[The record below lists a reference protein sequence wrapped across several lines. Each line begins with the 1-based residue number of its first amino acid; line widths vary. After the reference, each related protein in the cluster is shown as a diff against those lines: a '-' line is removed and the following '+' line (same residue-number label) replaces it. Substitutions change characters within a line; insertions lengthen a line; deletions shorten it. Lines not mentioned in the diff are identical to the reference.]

1 MEEIQTWFRIFKG
14 TRSKYQ
20 IYRGTHI
27 GFFNKKTHNERK
39 REKTWKKFILGFV
52 FLKAHIKFI
61 EAPILDSLIK
71 KPTMMFK
78 FNNLFVTLIE
88 SVTILW
94 FYNNLRFISFL

>member
-20 IYRGTHI
+20 IYRGSHI

-52 FLKAHIKFI
+52 FLKAHEVSIKFI

-71 KPTMMFK
+71 NPQ
-78 FNNLFVTLIE
+78 
-88 SVTILW
+88 
-94 FYNNLRFISFL
+94 